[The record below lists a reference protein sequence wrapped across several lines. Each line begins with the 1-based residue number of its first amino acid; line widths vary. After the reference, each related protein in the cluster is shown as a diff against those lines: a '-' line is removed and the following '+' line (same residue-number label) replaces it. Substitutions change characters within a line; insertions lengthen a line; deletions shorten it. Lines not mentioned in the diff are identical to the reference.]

1 MPAPVIDAGTFG
13 AIAYSPSTGKIGYA
27 YGFGD
32 GEAAKA
38 NAVSSCGVG
47 DCAWQVME
55 SNQYAVLASG
65 TGGVGVAWNADLWTA
80 QNDALAACSAKG
92 ENCVVN
98 QWVFK

>member
-1 MPAPVIDAGTFG
+1 
-13 AIAYSPSTGKIGYA
+13 
-27 YGFGD
+27 
-32 GEAAKA
+32 
-38 NAVSSCGVG
+38 
-47 DCAWQVME
+47 ME